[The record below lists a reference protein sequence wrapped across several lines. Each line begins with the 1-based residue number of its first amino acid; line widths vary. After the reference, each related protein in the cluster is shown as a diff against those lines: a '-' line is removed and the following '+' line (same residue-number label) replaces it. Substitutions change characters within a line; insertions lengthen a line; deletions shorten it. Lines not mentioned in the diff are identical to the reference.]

1 MTAREGLRRDGVAAP
16 GEAPA
21 AGIPEAAEGPVVVA
35 PQGAA
40 DDALE
45 PVRKKGFL
53 YRRSGMLIVRLA
65 TLAIILGVWELYAAD
80 VSPALLAPPSR
91 ILGKFYELVIVN
103 GELIGAMGISVSTMF
118 MGLFLSIIVGIPL
131 GMVMGRFRTVE
142 SVLDPY
148 VLFLYVLPS
157 VAFVPVLVV
166 MVGIDIQLR
175 LALIFMSAVF
185 PLIINTIAGV
195 KAVDHEL
202 IDGGRAFTAS
212 ERQIMWTIL
221 LPGSLPF
228 IFAGL
233 RIGFSAAWVGCIV
246 AEMTATITGVGGL
259 LLEAS
264 ARFRTAEVFVAIFGI
279 MLVAVT
285 IQWVTARLEV
295 WLTPWARAGNEAS

>member
-1 MTAREGLRRDGVAAP
+1 MTTNEGARANQPAPTRVPGQPVGAAAGAP
-16 GEAPA
+16 GA
-21 AGIPEAAEGPVVVA
+21 AS
-35 PQGAA
+35 
-40 DDALE
+40 
-45 PVRKKGFL
+45 KGFL
-53 YRRSGMLIVRLA
+53 YRRSGMLIVRVA
-65 TLAIILGVWELYAAD
+65 TLAIILTVWELYAQT
-80 VSPALLAPPSR
+80 VSPALLAQPSK
-91 ILGKFYELVIVN
+91 IAVKFYELVIVN
-103 GELIGAMGISVSTMF
+103 GQLVIAMGQSVLTMF
-118 MGLFLSIIVGIPL
+118 IGLTMSIVVGLPL
-131 GMVMGRFRTVE
+131 GMIMGRFKTVE
-142 SVLDPY
+142 AVLDPY

-166 MVGIDIQLR
+166 MLGLDIQLR

-195 KAVDHEL
+195 KHVDSEL

-221 LPGSLPF
+221 LPGALPF

-246 AEMTATITGVGGL
+246 AEMTALITGVGGL
-259 LLEAS
+259 LLAAS

-285 IQWVTARLEV
+285 IQWFTSRLEV
-295 WLTPWARAGNEAS
+295 WATPWARAGHEQP

>member
-1 MTAREGLRRDGVAAP
+1 VTTTEGVRGDSVS
-16 GEAPA
+16 APA
-21 AGIPEAAEGPVVVA
+21 NQPAGSADVA
-35 PQGAA
+35 IARRP
-40 DDALE
+40 
-45 PVRKKGFL
+45 GFL
-53 YRRSGMLIVRLA
+53 YRRSGMLAVRLA
-65 TLAIILGVWELYAAD
+65 TLGIVFGSWELYAQD

-91 ILGKFYELVIVN
+91 IAAKFYELVVVN
-103 GELIGAMGISVSTMF
+103 GELIGALGQSVTTMF
-118 MGLFLSIIVGIPL
+118 MGLTLSILVGIPL
-131 GMVMGRFRTVE
+131 GMAMGRFKTVE

-166 MVGIDIQLR
+166 MLGLDIQLR

-195 KAVDHEL
+195 KHVDSEL
-202 IDGGRAFTAS
+202 IDGGRSFTAS
-212 ERQIMWTIL
+212 EGQIMWTIL

-246 AEMTATITGVGGL
+246 AEMTALITGVGGL

-279 MLVAVT
+279 MIVAVT
-285 IQWVTARLEV
+285 IQWFTARLEV
-295 WLTPWARAGNEAS
+295 WLTPWARSGHETT